1 MMKRICLLI
10 CLTVL
15 SATALLAQN
24 ISVGDRLKVQ
34 DADKYLREGKKK
46 AAYDIY
52 KNMVEKYPENA
63 EMNFKLGKT
72 AFQLD
77 KFNEALSYLTKAEK
91 SNIDVDKE
99 LRFWLGQAQH
109 RGDMLDEALKNFS
122 VYKSTLSKSD
132 LKDHIVNDYITQVE
146 NAKKFYAA
154 PVNVRIENL
163 GDKINSV
170 YRESNPS
177 VTADG
182 NTLIFTTCRPENVGG
197 LMDQE
202 NGVYFQ
208 DIWIS
213 ERDSLTG
220 QWSEAE
226 PVGGEINTKEHDA
239 CVSISPDGKVI
250 FIYKSVGGGNIF
262 YSRIRKDGTWREPQP
277 VEGNVNSSYFETSA
291 CITNDKKEMYFIS
304 ERPQKGMGNGDIWMA
319 KKSGGSFTYKEATNL
334 KILNTVDDENSV
346 FIHPNGKTL
355 FFSSNGK
362 GSIGGYDIFKSD
374 FVNGAWTAPVNLGY
388 PINTTGDE
396 VGFTITADGNTAY
409 LTARRENTIGDFD
422 IYTVDLTNY
431 ELPNIEENKSTTKKI
446 TAAPSVAILKGK
458 VLDQANSAG
467 IDAKVI
473 VQDEKGKLV
482 TEVEC
487 NEDGD
492 YFVILEGN
500 KNYTLQI
507 RHSDYTTISEKIFM
521 PDTAEKSQTITK
533 NIFMGGK

>member
-1 MMKRICLLI
+1 MMKKISILFFVAMICS
-10 CLTVL
+10 T
-15 SATALLAQN
+15 ATMAQS

-34 DADKYLREGKKK
+34 DADKYMREGKKR

-52 KNMVEKYPENA
+52 KSMADKYPENA
-63 EMNFKLGKT
+63 EMNFKLGKS
-72 AFQLD
+72 AFQLE
-77 KFNEALSYLTKAEK
+77 KYNESLSYLSKAEK
-91 SNIDVDKE
+91 LNVDVDKE

-109 RGDMLDEALKNFS
+109 RGDMFEEAIRNFS
-122 VYKSTLSKSD
+122 VFKSTLGKSE
-132 LKDHIVNDYITQVE
+132 LKDHIVNDYMIQVE

-154 PVNVRIENL
+154 PVNVEIKNL
-163 GDKINSV
+163 GEKINSV

-177 VTADG
+177 ITADG

-197 LMDQE
+197 LIDQE

-208 DIWIS
+208 DVWIS
-213 ERDSLTG
+213 ERDSISKEW
-220 QWSEAE
+220 QEAE
-226 PVGGEINTKEHDA
+226 PIGGEINTKEHDA

-250 FIYKSVGGGNIF
+250 FIYKSVGGGNIY
-262 YSRIRKDGTWREPQP
+262 YSRVKKDGTWREPLP
-277 VEGNVNSSYFETSA
+277 VEGSVNSSYFETSA

-304 ERPQKGMGNGDIWMA
+304 ERPQKGLGNGDIWVA
-319 KKSGGSFTYKEATNL
+319 KKSGGSFTYKEAANL
-334 KILNTVDDENSV
+334 KSLNTVDDENSV
-346 FIHPNGKTL
+346 FIHPNGQTL

-374 FVNGAWTAPVNLGY
+374 FTNGAWSAPVNLGY

-431 ELPNIEENKSTTKKI
+431 ELPNIEENKNLTKKI

-473 VQDEKGKLV
+473 IQDEKGKMI

-487 NEDGD
+487 NEEGD

-500 KNYTLQI
+500 KNYTVQV
-507 RHSDYTTISEKIFM
+507 RHSDYATVSEKIFM
-521 PDTAEKSQTITK
+521 PDTKEKSQTITK